1 MATLY
6 TQQDKN
12 IRKTWF
18 LMAMFLAFIIFVTW
32 IFSLVY
38 AVPEVL
44 YVGVAV
50 ALGINL
56 VSYWFADK
64 VVLTMAGAQQIGIQD
79 NPELFRLVENLSIT
93 AGLPMPKVYIMHDPA
108 PNAFAT
114 GRKPENASVAVTTGL
129 LERLERSELEGV
141 LAHELSHIG
150 NRDILLSTIIVILI
164 GSLSLISEFFLR
176 TAFRGGGGGRKKS
189 NGLVIIIA
197 LVLAIFAPII
207 GSMIHL
213 AISRKREFLADAS
226 GALLTRY
233 PDGLASALEK
243 ISGYPNSVAEA
254 EHATAHLYFASP
266 FKGKQETSFLT
277 RLFMAHPPIEER
289 INALRG
295 LDIK

>member
-1 MATLY
+1 
-6 TQQDKN
+6 
-12 IRKTWF
+12 
-18 LMAMFLAFIIFVTW
+18 MAMFLAFIAGATFV
-32 IFSLVY
+32 FSLVY
-38 AVPEVL
+38 ESPEIW
-44 YVGVAV
+44 YVGVV
-50 ALGINL
+50 IALGVNFA
-56 VSYWFADK
+56 SYLFADK
-64 VVLTMAGAQQIGIQD
+64 VVLSMAGARQIGMQD
-79 NPELFRLVENLSIT
+79 SPELFRLVENLSIT
-93 AGLPMPKVYIMHDPA
+93 AGLPMPKVYIMHDSA

-114 GRKPENASVAVTTGL
+114 GRNPETASVAVTTGL

-150 NRDILLSTIIVILI
+150 NRDILLSTIIVILV

-176 TAFRGGGGGRKKS
+176 TAFRGGNRKSKAQ
-189 NGLVIIIA
+189 GPIIILA

-243 ISGYPNSVAEA
+243 ISGYPYSVAEA

-277 RLFMAHPPIEER
+277 RLFMTHPPIEER
-289 INALRG
+289 IKALKG
-295 LDIK
+295 IEIK

>member
-1 MATLY
+1 MPTLY
-6 TQQDKN
+6 TEQDKN

-18 LMAMFLAFIIFVTW
+18 LMTMFLMFIIFVTW

-38 AVPEVL
+38 ESPEVL
-44 YVGVAV
+44 YIGVV
-50 ALGINL
+50 IALGVNF

-64 VVLTMAGAQQIGIQD
+64 VVLSMAGARQIGMQD

-93 AGLPMPKVYIMHDPA
+93 AGLPMPKVYIMNDPA

-114 GRKPENASVAVTTGL
+114 GRKPENASIAVTTGL

-176 TAFRGGGGGRKKS
+176 TAFRGGGGRKKS
-189 NGLVIIIA
+189 NGIVIIIA

-243 ISGYPNSVAEA
+243 ISGYPYSVAEA
-254 EHATAHLYFASP
+254 EHATAHLYIASP
-266 FKGKQETSFLT
+266 FKGKQEAGFLT
-277 RLFMAHPPIEER
+277 GLFMTHPPTEER
-289 INALRG
+289 IKALKG
-295 LDIK
+295 IEIK

>member
-1 MATLY
+1 
-6 TQQDKN
+6 
-12 IRKTWF
+12 
-18 LMAMFLAFIIFVTW
+18 MAMFLAFIVGVTF

-38 AVPEVL
+38 ESPEIW
-44 YVGVAV
+44 YAGVV
-50 ALGINL
+50 IALGVNFA
-56 VSYWFADK
+56 SYLFADK
-64 VVLTMAGAQQIGIQD
+64 VVLTMAGARQVGMQD

-114 GRKPENASVAVTTGL
+114 GRNPKTASVAVTTGL
-129 LERLERSELEGV
+129 LERLEKSELEGV

-150 NRDILLSTIIVILI
+150 NRDIMLSTIIVILI

-176 TAFRGGGGGRKKS
+176 TAFRGGNRKSKAQ
-189 NGLVIIIA
+189 GPIIILA

-233 PDGLASALEK
+233 PDGLAGALEK
-243 ISGYPNSVAEA
+243 ISGYPYSVAEA

-277 RLFMAHPPIEER
+277 KLFMTHPTIEER
-289 INALRG
+289 VRALRG
-295 LDIK
+295 MDIQ

>member
-1 MATLY
+1 M
-6 TQQDKN
+6 
-12 IRKTWF
+12 IVF
-18 LMAMFLAFIIFVTW
+18 LVFIIFVTW
-32 IFSLVY
+32 IFSLTY
-38 AVPEVL
+38 ESPEVL
-44 YVGVAV
+44 YVGVV
-50 ALGINL
+50 IALGVNF

-64 VVLTMAGAQQIGIQD
+64 VVLTMAGARQIGMKD
-79 NPELFRLVENLSIT
+79 SPELFRLVENLSIT

-141 LAHELSHIG
+141 IAHELSHIG

-176 TAFRGGGGGRKKS
+176 TAFRGGDDRKKS
-189 NGLVIIIA
+189 NGIVIIIA

-254 EHATAHLYFASP
+254 EHATAHLYIASP

-277 RLFMAHPPIEER
+277 RLFMTHPPTKER
-289 INALRG
+289 ISALKG
-295 LDIK
+295 LEIK